1 MVLIRCLGTQHAPQS
16 VAVAAVPTSPRSI
29 YMIIRWL
36 EVMEVVNPETMSLT
50 HHQLR
55 SVDAVVTII
64 QGVCVIYE
72 MDAHKETATQCIRW
86 REDGKEITRKMEN
99 FSLNMVD

>member
-1 MVLIRCLGTQHAPQS
+1 MVLIRCLGTAQHAAQS
-16 VAVAAVPTSPRSI
+16 VAVAAVPTSPHSI

-36 EVMEVVNPETMSLT
+36 EVMEVVNPETMSVT

-64 QGVCVIYE
+64 HGVC
-72 MDAHKETATQCIRW
+72 D
-86 REDGKEITRKMEN
+86 
-99 FSLNMVD
+99 L